1 MYARVVR
8 FGGVSRDGI
17 DQVLAQI
24 EASDGPPPGVDS
36 KRMQMLWDEDA
47 QTSVFIAWFET
58 REAMEEA
65 HRIFDAMSVGE
76 TPGNRVS
83 VDQAEVMI
91 EREV

>member
-8 FGGVSRDGI
+8 FDGVSREGI

-24 EASDGPPPGVDS
+24 EESDGPPPGVDA
-36 KRMQMLWDEDA
+36 KRMQMLWDEDS
-47 QTSVFIAWFET
+47 QTSTFIAWFET
-58 REAMEEA
+58 KDAMVEA
-65 HRIFDAMSVGE
+65 HRIFDAMSVGD

-91 EREV
+91 EREM